1 MVLCCYIRNQK
12 AKINS
17 NGAGTYSA
25 NNVVQKIKFIELLIL
40 KDEGVYSV
48 KSNVG
53 IKKCL
58 LIELYISRN

>member
-40 KDEGVYSV
+40 KDERVYYIVWNQMLVLRSV
-48 KSNVG
+48 
-53 IKKCL
+53 CW
-58 LIELYISRN
+58 